1 MWSEGAMNGELVRM
15 SHRELDRLGVVR
27 QVVDRHLTQAQAAE
41 QLQLSVRQVKRLVRR
56 YRAEGAQGLASRRR
70 GRPSNHRI
78 TAAIRDKFMTLVRE
92 RYADFGPTLAHEKLV
107 ARHGFPHSVET
118 LRHWMIT
125 EGLWKAR
132 KRRRARAFQVRER
145 RSCRGELIQID
156 GSPHDWFEGR
166 APRCTLLVF
175 IDDASGELMALHFAP
190 AETTE
195 AYMTVLRR
203 YLAEHGRPV
212 SLYSDRHG
220 IFRVNAAD
228 HEGELTQFGR
238 ALKTLDIEA
247 IHARTPQAKGRVERA
262 NQTLQDRLVKEMR
275 LAGIDSIAVA
285 NAWLP
290 SFMADFN
297 RRFSVCPAHAEDAHR
312 PVHHSDEEL
321 ALILCLHHER
331 TLSRNLTVQCHNRLY
346 QIQVEGH
353 GYRLRHA
360 RVTVCEGFD
369 GTVTVLHQGKALTH
383 TCWTRGDPPP
393 LADDKGINHA
403 VDVAK
408 VRQDR
413 RQGWKPAPDH
423 PWRHSAPL
431 SPPKTG
437 SGSHPPL

>member
-1 MWSEGAMNGELVRM
+1 MNGELVSM

-27 QVVDRHLTQAQAAE
+27 QVVDRRLTQAQAAE
-41 QLQLSVRQVKRLVRR
+41 QLQLTVRQVKRLVRC

-70 GRPSNHRI
+70 GRPSNNRI
-78 TAAIRDKFMTLVRE
+78 TVAIREEFMTIVRE
-92 RYADFGPTLAHEKLV
+92 HYADFGPTLAHEKLV
-107 ARHGFPHSVET
+107 ALHGFTHSVET
-118 LRHWMIT
+118 LRHWMVA

-132 KRRRARAFQVRER
+132 QRRRARAFQVRER
-145 RSCRGELIQID
+145 RPCRGELVQID

-175 IDDASGELMALHFAP
+175 IDDASGDLMALHFAP

-195 AYMTVLRR
+195 AYMIVLRG

-228 HEGELTQFGR
+228 HDGELTQFGR

-275 LAGIDSIAVA
+275 LAGIDSIEAA

-290 SFMADFN
+290 SFMAEFN
-297 RRFSVCPAHAEDAHR
+297 RRFGVSPKNAEDAHR
-312 PVHHSDEEL
+312 PVHRSEEEL
-321 ALILCLHHER
+321 ALILCLHHPR
-331 TLSRNLTVQCHNRLY
+331 ILSKNLTVQCHNRLY

-360 RVTVCEGFD
+360 HVTVCEGFD
-369 GTVTVLHQGKALTH
+369 GTVTLLHQGKALAH
-383 TCWTRGDPPP
+383 TCWMRGDPPP
-393 LADDKGINHA
+393 LADDKEVNHA

-423 PWRHSAPL
+423 PWRHGAPL
-431 SPPKTG
+431 SPPKAG
-437 SGSHPPL
+437 SGSHPQL